1 MGLRHKMLDKAN
13 AIERLPGNIYY
24 KGQSIMSENLAQYI
38 ADLMD
43 GKE

>member
-13 AIERLPGNIYY
+13 AVERLPNNICY
-24 KGQSIMSENLAQYI
+24 KGVSIMSENLSQYI